1 MLHAKYLGSIGIHAQ
16 QFLWG
21 RPVPLGYNGAYV
33 RTPQLRYCNSQ
44 DIIYRV
50 GAMLEHGSLDID
62 GVDEIQAHRHAMR
75 HSAAHVMADAV
86 LKLFPEAKMGIGP
99 PTHDGFYYDFEVSR
113 PFTPEDLEEI
123 EKLMKETIESG
134 FPFKKED
141 LSRADAEAMFSDQ
154 PYKIELIE
162 GLPED
167 AVISIYRHDNFVD
180 LCQGPHVH
188 GTSDIPAMKLLSVA
202 GAYWRGD
209 EKRPMLQ
216 RIYGTAFES
225 ESGLEEHLQR
235 LEEAERRDHRTLGRQ
250 LNLFSVHDEIGPGL
264 IVWHPKGGRVRS
276 LVEDYWKN
284 LHYRL
289 GYDVV
294 YSPHIGRAQLWET
307 SGHLDFYQEN
317 MYAPVEVDDQQYYLK
332 PMNCPFHISIFKNA
346 LHSYRE
352 LPLRFAELGTVYR
365 YERSG
370 VLHGLMRVRGFTQD
384 DAHIFCTPDQV
395 EDEIGG
401 VLELTF
407 ELLDA
412 FGFEEFSIALS
423 TRPEKYVGDLD
434 MWEHATASLE
444 GALQKRGLPFTIDDG
459 GGAFYGP
466 KIDINITD
474 ALGRGWQCTT
484 VQFDF
489 NLPQR
494 FDLTYQDSE
503 GGRSQPYMVHRAILG
518 SMERFL
524 GVLIEHYGGAFPLW
538 LAPVQ
543 AVLIPIAD
551 RHIEYCK
558 SVSSQLESA
567 GFRIEVDTRGERMNQ
582 KIRTAQM
589 QKVPYMLVAGD
600 REEEAGAVAVRH
612 RDGEDLGA
620 MPLRDFVSRL
630 AEESQIPIRTTK

>member
-1 MLHAKYLGSIGIHAQ
+1 
-16 QFLWG
+16 
-21 RPVPLGYNGAYV
+21 
-33 RTPQLRYCNSQ
+33 
-44 DIIYRV
+44 
-50 GAMLEHGSLDID
+50 MLEHGSLETE
-62 GVDEIQAHRHAMR
+62 GVDELQAHRNAMR

-86 LKLFPEAKMGIGP
+86 LKLFPKAKMGIGP
-99 PTHDGFYYDFEVSR
+99 PIENGFYYDFEVSR

-123 EKLMKETIESG
+123 EKLMNETIKGG
-134 FPFKKED
+134 FAFQRED
-141 LSRADAEAMFSDQ
+141 LSRADAETMFSDQ
-154 PYKIELIE
+154 PYKMELIE
-162 GLPED
+162 GLPDD
-167 AVISIYRHDNFVD
+167 AVISIYRHDEFVD

-188 GTSDIPAMKLLSVA
+188 ATADIPAMKLLSVA

-216 RIYGTAFES
+216 RIYGTAWDSADE
-225 ESGLEEHLQR
+225 LAEHLER

-250 LNLFSVHDEIGPGL
+250 LNLYSVHDEIGPGL

-276 LVEDYWKN
+276 LVEDYWKA

-289 GYDVV
+289 GYDIV
-294 YSPHIGRAQLWET
+294 YSPHIGKAQLWET
-307 SGHLDFYQEN
+307 SGHLDFYSDG
-317 MYAPVEVDDQQYYLK
+317 MFAPVEVDDQQYYLK
-332 PMNCPFHISIFKNA
+332 PMNCPFHIQIYRTA

-352 LPLRFAELGTVYR
+352 LPLRYAELGTVYR

-395 EDEIGG
+395 EDEVGG

-412 FGFEEFSIALS
+412 FGFKDFSIALS
-423 TRPEKYVGDLD
+423 TRPEKYVGELD
-434 MWEHATASLE
+434 MWEHATESLK
-444 GALQKRGLPFTIDDG
+444 GALEKRNLPFTVDEG

-474 ALGRGWQCTT
+474 ALGRAWQCTT

-494 FDLTYQDSE
+494 FDLTYQDAD

-551 RHIEYCK
+551 RHIEYCE
-558 SVSSQLESA
+558 SVAKTLTEA
-567 GFRIEVDTRGERMNQ
+567 GFRVEVDTRGERMGQ

-600 REEEAGAVAVRH
+600 REAEAGAVAVRN
-612 RDGEDLGA
+612 REGEDLGA
-620 MPLRDFVSRL
+620 LPLDEFMTRL
-630 AEESQIPIRTTK
+630 AEESQIPKGDLE

>member
-1 MLHAKYLGSIGIHAQ
+1 
-16 QFLWG
+16 
-21 RPVPLGYNGAYV
+21 
-33 RTPQLRYCNSQ
+33 
-44 DIIYRV
+44 
-50 GAMLEHGSLDID
+50 MLEHGSLDT
-62 GVDEIQAHRHAMR
+62 GSVDEALAHRHAMR

-86 LKLFPEAKMGIGP
+86 LKLFPEAQMGIGP
-99 PTHDGFYYDFEVSR
+99 PTQDGFYYDFDVSR

-123 EKLMKETIESG
+123 EKLMRETISGG
-134 FPFKKED
+134 FPFERED
-141 LSRADAEAMFSDQ
+141 LTRADAEAMFAGQ
-154 PYKIELIE
+154 PYKLELIE
-162 GLPED
+162 GLPDD
-167 AVISIYRHDNFVD
+167 AVISIYRHDGFVD
-180 LCQGPHVH
+180 LCQGPHVD
-188 GTSDIPAMKLLSVA
+188 GTSGIPAMKLLSVA

-216 RIYGTAFES
+216 RIYGTAFDS
-225 ESGLEEHLQR
+225 EAELAEHLER

-250 LNLFSVHDEIGPGL
+250 LGLFSIHDEIGPGL
-264 IVWHPKGGRVRS
+264 IVWHPKGGRIRS
-276 LVEDYWKN
+276 IVEDYWKG

-289 GYDVV
+289 GYDIV

-307 SGHLDFYQEN
+307 SGHLDFYRDS
-317 MYAPVEVDDQQYYLK
+317 MYAPLEVDEQEYFLK
-332 PMNCPFHISIFKNA
+332 PMNCPFHIAIYRSG

-412 FGFEEFSIALS
+412 FGFADYSIALS
-423 TRPEKYVGDLD
+423 TRPEKYVGDPE
-434 MWEHATASLE
+434 MWDHATQSLQ
-444 GALQKRGLPFTIDDG
+444 GALEKRGLPFTVDEG

-474 ALGRGWQCTT
+474 ALGRAWQCTT

-494 FDLTYQDSE
+494 FDLTYQDAE

-518 SMERFL
+518 SMERFM
-524 GVLIEHYGGAFPLW
+524 GVLIEHYGGAFPAW

-551 RHIEYCK
+551 RHIEYCE
-558 SVSSQLESA
+558 SVLASLEAA
-567 GFRIEVDTRGERMNQ
+567 GFRAEVDTRNERMNQ

-589 QKVPYMLVAGD
+589 QKVPYMLVVGD
-600 REEEAGAVAVRH
+600 RELEAGAVAVRH
-612 RDGEDLGA
+612 RDGQDLGA
-620 MPLRDFVSRL
+620 MPLDDFLARL
-630 AEESQIPIRTTK
+630 GEEAAIPKGSGA

>member
-1 MLHAKYLGSIGIHAQ
+1 ML
-16 QFLWG
+16 
-21 RPVPLGYNGAYV
+21 
-33 RTPQLRYCNSQ
+33 
-44 DIIYRV
+44 D
-50 GAMLEHGSLDID
+50 HGSLETE
-62 GVDEIQAHRHAMR
+62 GVDEAQAHRQAMR

-99 PTHDGFYYDFEVSR
+99 PIENGFYYDFEVSR

-123 EKLMKETIESG
+123 EKLMQETIKEG
-134 FPFKKED
+134 FPFQREE
-141 LSRADAEAMFSDQ
+141 LSRADAESMFSDQ
-154 PYKIELIE
+154 PYKLELIE
-162 GLPED
+162 GLPDEE
-167 AVISIYRHDNFVD
+167 VISIYRHDEFVD

-188 GTSDIPAMKLLSVA
+188 GTSDIPAMKLLNVA

-225 ESGLEEHLQR
+225 EQELAEHLER

-250 LNLFSVHDEIGPGL
+250 LNLYSIHDEIGPGL
-264 IVWHPKGGRVRS
+264 IVWHPKGGRIRS
-276 LVEDYWKN
+276 LVEDYWKD

-289 GYDVV
+289 GYDIV

-307 SGHLDFYQEN
+307 SGHLDFYQES
-317 MYAPVEVDDQQYYLK
+317 MFAPMEVDEQQYYLK
-332 PMNCPFHISIFKNA
+332 PMNCPFHIAIYKTA

-352 LPLRFAELGTVYR
+352 LPLRYAELGTVYR

-412 FGFEEFSIALS
+412 FGFKEYSISLS
-423 TRPEKYVGDLD
+423 TRPEKYVGDPE
-434 MWEHATASLE
+434 MWEHATQSLQ
-444 GALQKRGLPFTIDDG
+444 GALEKRGLPFTVDEG

-474 ALGRGWQCTT
+474 ALGRAWQCTT

-494 FDLTYQDSE
+494 FDLTYQDTE

-524 GVLIEHYGGAFPLW
+524 GILIEHYGGAFPLW

-551 RHIEYCK
+551 RHIEYCQTVLAK
-558 SVSSQLESA
+558 LKAA
-567 GFRIEVDTRGERMNQ
+567 GFRAEVDTRNERMNQ

-589 QKVPYMLVAGD
+589 QKLPYMLVVGD
-600 REEEAGAVAVRH
+600 REQEANAVAVRH

-620 MPLRDFVSRL
+620 MPLDDFLERL
-630 AEESQIPIRTTK
+630 GEESQIPKGSAE

>member
-1 MLHAKYLGSIGIHAQ
+1 
-16 QFLWG
+16 
-21 RPVPLGYNGAYV
+21 
-33 RTPQLRYCNSQ
+33 
-44 DIIYRV
+44 
-50 GAMLEHGSLDID
+50 MLEHGFLETQ
-62 GVDEIQAHRHAMR
+62 GVDEAEAHRNAMR

-99 PTHDGFYYDFEVSR
+99 PIQDGFYYDFQVSR

-123 EKLMKETIESG
+123 EKLMRETISGG
-134 FPFKKED
+134 FPFQRED
-141 LSRADAEAMFSDQ
+141 LSRADAETMFSDQ

-167 AVISIYRHDNFVD
+167 AAISIYRHDEFVD

-216 RIYGTAFES
+216 RIYGTAFDS
-225 ESGLEEHLQR
+225 ETELTEHLER
-235 LEEAERRDHRTLGRQ
+235 LEEAERRDHRRLGRE

-276 LVEDYWKN
+276 LVEDYWKD

-289 GYDVV
+289 GYNIV
-294 YSPHIGRAQLWET
+294 YSPHIGKSQLWET
-307 SGHLDFYQEN
+307 SGHLDFYQES
-317 MYAPVEVDDQQYYLK
+317 MFAPLEVDEQQYYLK
-332 PMNCPFHISIFKNA
+332 PMNCPFHIAIFKNA

-412 FGFEEFSIALS
+412 FGFQDYSIALS
-423 TRPEKYVGDLD
+423 TRPEKYVGELD
-434 MWEHATASLE
+434 MWEHATKSLQ
-444 GALQKRGLPFTIDDG
+444 GALEKRELPFTVDEG

-474 ALGRGWQCTT
+474 ALGRAWQCTT

-494 FDLTYQDSE
+494 FDLTYQDAE

-551 RHIEYCK
+551 RHIEYCEE
-558 SVSSQLESA
+558 VLAELEAA
-567 GFRIEVDTRGERMNQ
+567 GFRAEVDNRNERMNQ

-589 QKVPYMLVAGD
+589 QKVPYMLVVGD
-600 REEEAGAVAVRH
+600 REQEAGAVAVRH

-620 MPLRDFVSRL
+620 MPLDDFLARL
-630 AEESQIPIRTTK
+630 GEESQIPNRSTA

>member
-1 MLHAKYLGSIGIHAQ
+1 
-16 QFLWG
+16 
-21 RPVPLGYNGAYV
+21 
-33 RTPQLRYCNSQ
+33 
-44 DIIYRV
+44 
-50 GAMLEHGSLDID
+50 MLEHGFLENQ
-62 GVDEIQAHRHAMR
+62 GVDEAEAHRNAMR

-99 PTHDGFYYDFEVSR
+99 PIQDGFYYDFQVSR

-123 EKLMKETIESG
+123 EKLMRETISGG
-134 FPFKKED
+134 FPFQRED
-141 LSRADAEAMFSDQ
+141 LSRADAETMFSDQ

-167 AVISIYRHDNFVD
+167 AVISIYRHDEFVD

-216 RIYGTAFES
+216 RIYGTAFDS
-225 ESGLEEHLQR
+225 ETELTEHLER
-235 LEEAERRDHRTLGRQ
+235 LEEAERRDHRRVGRE

-276 LVEDYWKN
+276 LVEDYWKD

-289 GYDVV
+289 GYDIV
-294 YSPHIGRAQLWET
+294 YSPHIGKSQLWET
-307 SGHLDFYQEN
+307 SGHLDFYQES
-317 MYAPVEVDDQQYYLK
+317 MFAPLEVDEQQYYLK
-332 PMNCPFHISIFKNA
+332 PMNCPFHIAIFKNA

-412 FGFEEFSIALS
+412 FGFQDYSIALS
-423 TRPEKYVGDLD
+423 TRPEKYVGELD
-434 MWEHATASLE
+434 MWEHATKSLQ
-444 GALQKRGLPFTIDDG
+444 GALEKRELPFTVDEG

-474 ALGRGWQCTT
+474 ALGRAWQCTT

-494 FDLTYQDSE
+494 FDLTYQDAE

-551 RHIEYCK
+551 RHIEYCEE
-558 SVSSQLESA
+558 VLAELEAA
-567 GFRIEVDTRGERMNQ
+567 GFRAEVDNRNERMNQ

-589 QKVPYMLVAGD
+589 QKVPYMLVVGD
-600 REEEAGAVAVRH
+600 REQEAGAVAVRH

-620 MPLRDFVSRL
+620 MPLDDFLARL
-630 AEESQIPIRTTK
+630 GEESQIPNRSTT

>member
-1 MLHAKYLGSIGIHAQ
+1 ML
-16 QFLWG
+16 
-21 RPVPLGYNGAYV
+21 
-33 RTPQLRYCNSQ
+33 
-44 DIIYRV
+44 D
-50 GAMLEHGSLDID
+50 HGSLETE
-62 GVDEIQAHRHAMR
+62 GVDEAQAHRQAMR

-99 PTHDGFYYDFEVSR
+99 PIENGFYYDFEVSR

-123 EKLMKETIESG
+123 EKLMKETIKEG
-134 FPFKKED
+134 FPFQREE
-141 LSRADAEAMFSDQ
+141 LGRAEAQTMFSDQ
-154 PYKIELIE
+154 PYKLELIE
-162 GLPED
+162 GLPDEE
-167 AVISIYRHDNFVD
+167 VISIYRHDEFVD

-225 ESGLEEHLQR
+225 EQELADHLER

-250 LNLFSVHDEIGPGL
+250 LNLFSIHDEIGPGL
-264 IVWHPKGGRVRS
+264 IVWHPKGGRIRS
-276 LVEDYWKN
+276 LIEDYWKD

-289 GYDVV
+289 GYDIV

-307 SGHLDFYQEN
+307 SGHLDFYQDGMFPPLELD
-317 MYAPVEVDDQQYYLK
+317 EQQYYLK
-332 PMNCPFHISIFKNA
+332 PMNCPFHIQIYKTA

-352 LPLRFAELGTVYR
+352 LPLRYAELGTVYR

-412 FGFEEFSIALS
+412 FGFKDYAISLS
-423 TRPEKYVGDLD
+423 TRPEKYVGDPE
-434 MWEHATASLE
+434 MWEHATQSLK
-444 GALQKRGLPFTIDDG
+444 GALEKRGLPFTVDEG

-474 ALGRGWQCTT
+474 ALGRAWQCTT
-484 VQFDF
+484 IQFDF

-494 FDLTYQDSE
+494 FDLTYQDAE

-518 SMERFL
+518 SLERFL
-524 GVLIEHYGGAFPLW
+524 GILIEHYGGAIPLW

-551 RHIEYCK
+551 RHIEYCQ
-558 SVSSQLESA
+558 SVMAKLKAA
-567 GFRIEVDTRGERMNQ
+567 GFRVEVDTRGERMGQ
-582 KIRTAQM
+582 KIRQAQM
-589 QKVPYMLVAGD
+589 QKVPYMLVVGD
-600 REEEAGAVAVRH
+600 REQEANAVAVRH
-612 RDGEDLGA
+612 RDGEDLGP
-620 MPLRDFVSRL
+620 MPLEDFL
-630 AEESQIPIRTTK
+630 IKLGEESQIPKGSGG